1 MLFKAAELEKLLI
14 HSQNKNILNDLL
26 SAIESDLVSDAG
38 DEWRLSVLQKL
49 RDADEN
55 KLFKRACME
64 LEERFF
70 NTSLLPQ

>member
-1 MLFKAAELEKLLI
+1 MLFKAVELEKLLI

-38 DEWRLSVLQKL
+38 DEWRLSVLQKI
-49 RDADEN
+49 RDAGEN
-55 KLFKRACME
+55 KLFKRACTE

-70 NTSLLPQ
+70 NTNLLTQ